1 MKKVLLMTMAAAM
14 LGTLLLAQAVS
25 FNPDAAALY
34 QNAMNLLRLRR
45 LTLADQ
51 QFRELIEKYPDDI
64 HVTLARRQLATIL
77 RDLRQYDQAIDILK
91 AIISSEKSPDNL
103 RYAQQEILDIL
114 HETQRFRQGIDMI
127 EEWRR
132 DAPQDIFL
140 SRQLAR
146 FYLQS
151 GRKDEAWLL
160 LESIME
166 QSQSAPEAFKDLL
179 ELALRSGEIEKL
191 MQVIESRRARWR
203 STVYADYM
211 SDCYLALGRKDK
223 AVEVLQQVA
232 EVQEHPIL
240 LRKLSDLQIS
250 LGKFEEAQ
258 ESLTLLLKIMPDDWT
273 TLRRL
278 GHCLFMQ
285 KKKTE
290 ALETWRA
297 PLKHTFMQRREF
309 YQDFTDV
316 LIEHQLYDEAL
327 QAFNEARK
335 VLQQP
340 TLFAEEYASV
350 LDALGRS
357 NEALEEY
364 LKVLGEGFYRHEVF
378 EKLYHAYEKGFD
390 LESGLKKMKQQS
402 SYNLALLQALLELF
416 FRKADTKDLP
426 EVSEIVRGSGGNLDA
441 VFYERLNQEALLLP
455 GEFHFV
461 ITRMVMQSRTDTG
474 LALRLAM
481 LLLEMGPNDHV
492 WRKEAYTAARE
503 VAERKSVADA
513 HLKSLLLIK
522 LAEYALYEFNDT
534 KAAHGFLDGILQTE
548 LMRAVPEL
556 AVEAG
561 IVKAR
566 IMIFEENYA
575 TALELLQQ
583 KEEMV
588 KRANQDLFSGDPI
601 SESDFQAQ
609 IHLERARLHAHKGD
623 YQNALQELKIVIDDF
638 SESEWVN
645 DALEMANFI
654 TRRSTGDF
662 ALLKTALKAERLS
675 MTGQHSSARDE
686 LKAAIAANATASA
699 VIDEMR
705 AEVIQLQ
712 EHDSDPAALIA
723 EIDQYAKEKPG
734 SHKTA
739 DLWELKWQLMKRKSA
754 STAEIS
760 EHLQTFIDNFP
771 SDLRSGRFKKILIH
785 KAEQENNR

>member
-1 MKKVLLMTMAAAM
+1 MKKILLIAISAVM
-14 LGTLLLAQAVS
+14 LATILLAQTVN

-45 LTLADQ
+45 LTAADQ
-51 QFRELIEKYPDDI
+51 QFRELIEKFPDDI
-64 HVTLARRQLATIL
+64 HVTLARRQLASIL
-77 RDLRQYDQAIDILK
+77 RDLRQYDQAIEMLK
-91 AIISSEKSPDNL
+91 AILDSENSPDNQ
-103 RYAQQEILDIL
+103 RYAQQEILNIL
-114 HETQRFRQGIDMI
+114 HETQRFRQGIELI

-132 DAPQDIFL
+132 KAPEDVFL

-223 AVEVLQQVA
+223 AVEVLNEIA
-232 EVQEHPIL
+232 EVKEHPL
-240 LRKLSDLQIS
+240 LLSKLADLQIS
-250 LGKFEEAQ
+250 LGRHEDAQ
-258 ESLTLLLKIMPDDWT
+258 NSLKLLLKLMPDDWNA
-273 TLRRL
+273 LRRL

-285 KKKTE
+285 NKKTE

-297 PLKHTFMQRREF
+297 PLKYPFMQRREF
-309 YQDFTDV
+309 YQDYTTV

-335 VLQQP
+335 ALQQP
-340 TLFAEEYASV
+340 TMFAEEYASV

-357 NEALEEY
+357 DEALEEY
-364 LKVLGEGFYRHEVF
+364 LKVLGEGFYRPEVF
-378 EKLYHAYEKGFD
+378 EKLYHAFERGFD
-390 LESGLKKMKQQS
+390 LEAGLRRMRQQS
-402 SYNLALLQALLELF
+402 SYNLAILQALLELY
-416 FRKADTKDLP
+416 FRRADMKDLQ
-426 EVSEIVRGSGGNLDA
+426 EVSDIVKGSGGNLDE

-461 ITRMVMQSRTDTG
+461 ITRMVMQSRTDSG

-481 LLLEMGPNDHV
+481 LLLEMGPNDHI
-492 WRKEAYTAARE
+492 WRKDAYAAAKE
-503 VAERKSVADA
+503 VADRKVVADA

-534 KAAHGFLDGILQTE
+534 RSAHGFLDSILQTE
-548 LMRAVPEL
+548 LMRAVPDL
-556 AVEAG
+556 AVRAA

-566 IMIFEENYA
+566 IMIFEENYP
-575 TALELLQQ
+575 TALELLKQN
-583 KEEMV
+583 EEIV

-601 SESDFQAQ
+601 SESDFQAL

-623 YQNALQELKIVIDDF
+623 YQNSLQELKIIIDEF

-662 ALLKTALKAERLS
+662 ALLKTALKAERLT
-675 MTGQHSSARDE
+675 MTGQHQAARDE
-686 LKAAIAANATASA
+686 LKAAITANATAST

-705 AEVIQLQ
+705 AEMIELQ
-712 EHDSDPAALIA
+712 KHDTDPATLIT
-723 EIDQYAKEKPG
+723 EMDQYAKEKPG

-739 DLWELKWQLMKRKSA
+739 DLWELKWRLMKQKSA
-754 STAEIS
+754 APAEIR

-771 SDLRSGRFKKILIH
+771 ADLRSGRFKKMLVH
-785 KAEQENNR
+785 KAEQEKNR